1 MKYDRLLIGISYINS
16 ATQKATARA
25 VNQVLT
31 LRNWL
36 IGAYIIEY
44 EQNGEDRAVYG
55 DALLRGIATD
65 LTKQEVTGLSL
76 TNLKSFRKFALIY
89 PYLAKGQTASDFFS
103 PFSNQPSAIGQTA
116 SGQLDQSPE
125 IRQNPP
131 LQADSSPIEEDSE
144 QDRLD
149 FEFPSLEIRIAESQV
164 FPWQTPEYYSGFFK
178 AVSWSHLVELCR
190 LDEPTKR
197 AFYELEC
204 VRSSWSIRELR
215 RQINS
220 MLYERVGLSKDKEA
234 VLAMTN
240 QGRLIDSPKTIL
252 RDPYVLDFLGLEEKH
267 TYSESE
273 LEQALIN
280 HLQQFMHELGRDF
293 CFVDRQFRILI
304 GGRSYYLDL
313 LFYHRSLRCLI
324 AIDLKLGEFRPDYAG
339 QMNLYLNYL
348 KEEIAYPDENPP
360 VGILLCAN
368 RDAEEVHFATAGMD
382 NQLFVSR
389 YMVALP
395 SEEKLRH
402 WLQEEQHRLNQLHRL
417 EDQ

>member
-1 MKYDRLLIGISYINS
+1 
-16 ATQKATARA
+16 
-25 VNQVLT
+25 
-31 LRNWL
+31 
-36 IGAYIIEY
+36 
-44 EQNGEDRAVYG
+44 
-55 DALLRGIATD
+55 
-65 LTKQEVTGLSL
+65 
-76 TNLKSFRKFALIY
+76 
-89 PYLAKGQTASDFFS
+89 
-103 PFSNQPSAIGQTA
+103 
-116 SGQLDQSPE
+116 
-125 IRQNPP
+125 
-131 LQADSSPIEEDSE
+131 
-144 QDRLD
+144 
-149 FEFPSLEIRIAESQV
+149 
-164 FPWQTPEYYSGFFK
+164 
-178 AVSWSHLVELCR
+178 
-190 LDEPTKR
+190 
-197 AFYELEC
+197 
-204 VRSSWSIRELR
+204 
-215 RQINS
+215 

-348 KEEIAYPDENPP
+348 KEEVAYPDENPP

-402 WLQEEQHRLNQLHRL
+402 WLQEEQNRLDQLGRVN
-417 EDQ
+417 